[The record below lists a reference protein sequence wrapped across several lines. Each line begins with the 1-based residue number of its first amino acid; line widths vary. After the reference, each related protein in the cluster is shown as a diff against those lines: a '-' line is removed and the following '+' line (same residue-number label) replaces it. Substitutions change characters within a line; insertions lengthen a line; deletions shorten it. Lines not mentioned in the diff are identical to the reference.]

1 MGQTGKIRYSFE
13 RVERKYFLTP
23 QQQTALLSSIGERL
37 VPDAYGRYTV
47 TNLYYDTA
55 DWALIRA
62 SLEKPVYKEKLRAR
76 CYDVPRDGD
85 SVFLELKKKFD
96 GVVYKRRIS
105 LPAADVAPFLAGELP
120 DPSDGQIA
128 RELLWTARSRRVAPR
143 VFLAYDRTA
152 FAGREDDALR
162 ITFDTGL
169 RYRTVALDLR
179 RGDAGQPILP
189 PGSPYAGQILMEL
202 KVPGACPLWLA
213 HALSAVGARPASF
226 SKYGTVFT
234 EHILPAV
241 QADRYSKEAVIH
253 A

>member
-1 MGQTGKIRYSFE
+1 MGRTGKIRYSFE

-23 QQQTALLSSIGERL
+23 QQQTALLSSVGDRL
-37 VPDAYGRYTV
+37 VPDVYGSYTV
-47 TNLYYDTA
+47 TNLYYDTE

-76 CYDVPRDGD
+76 CYGVPRDGD
-85 SVFLELKKKFD
+85 SVFLEAKKKFD

-105 LPAADVAPFLAGELP
+105 LP
-120 DPSDGQIA
+120 DPPDGQIA

-169 RYRTVALDLR
+169 RYRTTALDLR
-179 RGDAGQPILP
+179 RGDAGRPILP
-189 PGSPYAGQILMEL
+189 PGSPHAGQLLMEL

-234 EHILPAV
+234 EHILHTVKKPGAV
-241 QADRYSKEAVIH
+241 RAL
-253 A
+253 